1 MGTRRI
7 EYGDCS
13 FVPPEGF
20 VVQEEASYFSSDT
33 STGAEL
39 VDRRKSPLCITLA
52 STAVYPDVP
61 DFSES
66 PADMNPDAYPVT
78 LTLNTFVAHFTAS
91 ALDYSRNAGE
101 ELKKHFTDFQTDF
114 CQEDTVGEFPA
125 ARSQF
130 SYLTNFRIF
139 QLQFAWL
146 ANAVLVTTTMTV
158 TESGL
163 EKGWTDLKN
172 FVESVYLYSFDKP
185 DPC

>member
-1 MGTRRI
+1 MSSQRVQ
-7 EYGDCS
+7 YGYCS

-20 VVQEEASYFSSDT
+20 VIQNEASFGGSDSS
-33 STGAEL
+33 SGAKL
-39 VDRRKSPLCITLA
+39 LDGRKSPLCITLT
-52 STAVYPDVP
+52 STAVHPEVV

-78 LTLNTFVAHFTAS
+78 LTLNTFVTHFAAS
-91 ALDYSRNAGE
+91 ALHYLRNAGE

-146 ANAVLVTTTMTV
+146 ANAVLVTTAMTV

-163 EKGWTDLKN
+163 EKGWGDLRD
-172 FVESVYLYSFDKP
+172 FVESVRFQE
-185 DPC
+185 

>member
-1 MGTRRI
+1 MGTRRV
-7 EYGDCS
+7 EYGGCS

-66 PADMNPDAYPVT
+66 PEDMAPDAYPVT

-91 ALDYSRNAGE
+91 ALDYLRHTGE
-101 ELKKHFTDFQTDF
+101 ELEKHFTDFQTDF
-114 CQEDTVGEFPA
+114 CEEATVGELPA
-125 ARSQF
+125 ARAQYSL
-130 SYLTNFRIF
+130 LTNFRIF
-139 QLQFAWL
+139 QLHYAWL
-146 ANAVLVTTTMTV
+146 VHSVLVTVTMTV
-158 TESGL
+158 TESEV
-163 EKGWTDLKN
+163 EKGWSDLRA
-172 FVESVYLYSFDKP
+172 FVESVRFQE
-185 DPC
+185 

>member
-1 MGTRRI
+1 MSSRRVQ
-7 EYGDCS
+7 YGLCS

-20 VVQEEASYFSSDT
+20 VIQSEASFGGSDSS
-33 STGAEL
+33 SGAKL
-39 VDRRKSPLCITLA
+39 LDGRKSPLCITLT
-52 STAVYPDVP
+52 STAVHPEVV

-66 PADMNPDAYPVT
+66 PADMNPDALHY
-78 LTLNTFVAHFTAS
+78 L
-91 ALDYSRNAGE
+91 RNAGE

-146 ANAVLVTTTMTV
+146 ANAMLVTTTMTV

-163 EKGWTDLKN
+163 EKGWGDLRD
-172 FVESVYLYSFDKP
+172 FVESVRFQE
-185 DPC
+185 

>member
-1 MGTRRI
+1 MSSQRVK
-7 EYGDCS
+7 YGHCS
-13 FVPPEGF
+13 FVPPQGF
-20 VVQEEASYFSSDT
+20 VIQNEASYGGSD
-33 STGAEL
+33 SANGAKL
-39 VDRRKSPLCITLA
+39 LDGRKSPLCITLS
-52 STAVYPDVP
+52 STAVHPEVA

-66 PADMNPDAYPVT
+66 PEDMNPDAYTVT
-78 LTLNTFVAHFTAS
+78 LTLNTFVAHFAAS

-114 CQEDTVGEFPA
+114 CQEDTVGGFPA

-146 ANAVLVTTTMTV
+146 ADAVLVTTTMTV

-163 EKGWTDLKN
+163 EKGWGDLRD
-172 FVESVYLYSFDKP
+172 FVESVRFQE
-185 DPC
+185 

>member
-1 MGTRRI
+1 MSSQRVQ
-7 EYGDCS
+7 YGYCS

-20 VVQEEASYFSSDT
+20 VIQNEASFGGSDSSN
-33 STGAEL
+33 GANL
-39 VDRRKSPLCITLA
+39 LNGRKSPLCITLT
-52 STAVYPDVP
+52 STAVHPEVP

-66 PADMNPDAYPVT
+66 AADMNPDAYTVT
-78 LTLNTFVAHFTAS
+78 VTLNTFVAHFAAS
-91 ALDYSRNAGE
+91 ALDYLHNAGA

-114 CQEDTVGEFPA
+114 CEEDTVGEFPA

-163 EKGWTDLKN
+163 EKGWTDLRK
-172 FVESVYLYSFDKP
+172 FVESVRFQQ
-185 DPC
+185 

>member
-1 MGTRRI
+1 MDTRQVK
-7 EYGDCS
+7 YGGCS

-20 VVQEEASYFSSDT
+20 VIQEEASYFSSDA

-52 STAVYPDVP
+52 GTAVYPDVP

-91 ALDYSRNAGE
+91 ALDYLRNAGE
-101 ELKKHFTDFQTDF
+101 ELKKHFTDFQIDF
-114 CQEDTVGEFPA
+114 CQEDTVGGFPA

-146 ANAVLVTTTMTV
+146 VNAMLVTTTMTV
-158 TESGL
+158 TESGVQ
-163 EKGWTDLKN
+163 KGWDDLRK
-172 FVESVYLYSFDKP
+172 FVESVIF
-185 DPC
+185 